1 MTDPTDE
8 RPFSYVKHLRETR
21 DRTGKEREHMT
32 LDEIAQ
38 WRQSREYQS
47 PKLRRLM
54 SRARPPKPPRSKH
67 GTARALGLMP
77 YPKYR
82 PSGVEWLGEVPEHWE
97 VAALRRITASIRASN
112 VDKHIRNNEIPVK
125 LCNYVDVYHNDCID
139 SQINFVP
146 GTATDRQ
153 IKHFQLLVGDVLI
166 TKDSEVATD
175 IGVPSLVVE
184 RVPDLVAGYH
194 LTLIRPNVQRL
205 VGPYLFRALQSDVAS
220 IQFTHGAQ
228 GVTRYGLT
236 YASIKS
242 VRLPVP
248 PLSEQ
253 RAIAKYLDRETIK
266 IDALIAKKETLVE
279 RLEEHRTVLTSRTVT
294 RGLPP
299 NEARKAGLDPH
310 PKLKPSGVEWLGEV
324 PEHWEVAALRRITAS
339 IRASNVDKHIRN
351 NEIPVKL
358 CNYVDVYHNDCIDS
372 QINFVP
378 GTATDRQI
386 KHFQLLVGDVLITK
400 DSEVATD
407 IGVPSLVVERVPDLV
422 AGYHLTLIRPNVQ
435 RLVGPY
441 LFRALQSDVASIQF
455 THGAQGVT
463 RYGLT
468 YASIKSVRL
477 PVPPLSEQRAIAKY
491 LDRETTKI
499 DRAAHLARQE
509 INLLR
514 EYQTRLIS
522 DVVTGNVDVR
532 GIGSVDPEPD
542 SRSPEGQPSHQPG
555 FSTPPR
561 VGKQS
566 PEHNRGRIP

>member
-8 RPFSYVKHLRETR
+8 RPFSYVKHLREIR
-21 DRTGKEREHMT
+21 DRIGKELEHMT
-32 LDEIAQ
+32 AEEAYR
-38 WRQSREYQS
+38 WHQSREYKN

-54 SRARPPKPPRSKH
+54 SSTRPPKPPRSKY

-97 VAALRRITASIRASN
+97 EAALQRVTASIRASN
-112 VDKHIRNNEIPVK
+112 VDKHVRGRETPVK
-125 LCNYVDVYHNDCID
+125 LCNYVDVYHNDRID
-139 SQINFVP
+139 SQIDFVP
-146 GTATDRQ
+146 STATERQ
-153 IKHFQLLVGDVLI
+153 IKHFQLHVDDVLI

-220 IQFTHGAQ
+220 LQFTHGAQ

-253 RAIAKYLDRETIK
+253 RAIAKYLDRETTK
-266 IDALIAKKETLVE
+266 IDILIGKKEVLVKGLAEYRTALI
-279 RLEEHRTVLTSRTVT
+279 SRTVT
-294 RGLPP
+294 QGLPP
-299 NEARKAGLDPH
+299 NEARKAGFDPH

-324 PEHWEVAALRRITAS
+324 PEHWEEAALQRVTAS
-339 IRASNVDKHIRN
+339 IRASNVDKHVRGR
-351 NEIPVKL
+351 ETPVKL
-358 CNYVDVYHNDCIDS
+358 CNYVDVYHNDRIDS
-372 QINFVP
+372 QIDFVP
-378 GTATDRQI
+378 STATERQI
-386 KHFQLLVGDVLITK
+386 KHFQLHVDDVLITK

-441 LFRALQSDVASIQF
+441 LFRALQSDVASLQF

-499 DRAAHLARQE
+499 DGATDLARQE
-509 INLLR
+509 IDLLR
-514 EYQTRLIS
+514 EYRTRLIS
-522 DVVTGNVDVR
+522 DVVTGKVDVR
-532 GIGSVDPEPD
+532 GIGSADE
-542 SRSPEGQPSHQPG
+542 E
-555 FSTPPR
+555 TAA
-561 VGKQS
+561 
-566 PEHNRGRIP
+566 